1 MEEKAVCRMV
11 EVHKLLY
18 FIPVKFNFIYNNAKP
33 VSGNGREDKRPTEKE
48 IQRLIVT
55 NLVY

>member
-33 VSGNGREDKRPTEKE
+33 QQQSPQGTLYCRVKP
-48 IQRLIVT
+48 L
-55 NLVY
+55 L